1 LRSLK
6 QTIET
11 KLSSRLEKVIEAE
24 AFLIERENKLCNTQY
39 SHSAFEKVP
48 DPFARGNCCIKL

>member
-11 KLSSRLEKVIEAE
+11 KLCSRVEKIIEAE
-24 AFLIERENKLCNTQY
+24 AFLIERENKLCNTHC
-39 SHSAFEKVP
+39 SRSVGEKIP
-48 DPFARGNCCIKL
+48 EPFTRGIKQF

>member
-11 KLSSRLEKVIEAE
+11 KLCSRAEKVKEAE
-24 AFLIERENKLCNTQY
+24 SFLMERENKLCNTKC
-39 SHSAFEKVP
+39 SSSASEKIP
-48 DPFARGNCCIKL
+48 EPFARGIKQF

>member
-11 KLSSRLEKVIEAE
+11 KLCSRVEKVKEAE
-24 AFLIERENKLCNTQY
+24 AFLTERESKLCNTQ
-39 SHSAFEKVP
+39 HSRSAGEKIP
-48 DPFARGNCCIKL
+48 EPFARGIKQF